1 MKNFFLFFIVLF
13 SLNNLSNA
21 KENLASVDRLFCYD
35 QSYIHYLLIHET
47 YQ

>member
-21 KENLASVDRLFCYD
+21 KENLASVDSLFHID
-35 QSYIHYLLIHET
+35 QYGIGYLQMLNFL
-47 YQ
+47 